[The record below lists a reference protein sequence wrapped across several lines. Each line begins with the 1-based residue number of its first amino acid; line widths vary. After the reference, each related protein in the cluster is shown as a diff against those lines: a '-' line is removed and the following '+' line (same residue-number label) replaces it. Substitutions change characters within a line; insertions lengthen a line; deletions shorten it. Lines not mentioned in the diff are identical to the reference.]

1 MSMAESATLL
11 RNYAETGSDETFGQ
25 LVARYFDLVYSA
37 ARRLTGGDAH
47 LAQDVAQAVFTDL
60 ARKAKTLPPDVYL
73 SGWLYRHTCFTASK
87 TVRGERRRQ
96 TRERQAVEMN
106 PPNEPSDA
114 VWQQLA
120 PVLEEAMSGLNNED
134 RDAIVMRFFERQTF
148 RTVGETMGTGED
160 GARKRVERALEKLR
174 GFFGRRGVAVSAV
187 SLAGVLSS
195 QAVTT
200 APAGLAAVVTTAS
213 LAGAAA
219 AGGGAG
225 LILMK
230 FMTLTN
236 LKIAAATVAA
246 GMATAIAVQ
255 THTNTKLRDENQVLR
270 GQAAQAEQLRADNA
284 QLAKLQSNAAAPGL
298 AQEQLMELL
307 QLRSQAGML
316 KKQLADMTKEREQM
330 AQALKQK
337 EKEQQQA
344 AANAAT
350 NAEEKE
356 KQDQKDQAIA
366 KMNYVRKWL
375 LAFIMYADENNG
387 QFPTSYNQAGSFF
400 PDGLKADGPLTTDQ
414 FDITY
419 QGTLSGMTNPGPSV
433 QIVLREKSATQTP
446 DGGYVKAYAFG
457 DGHSEIHKEATEAD
471 FAAWESGHLQKP
483 VGQ

>member
-11 RNYAETGSDETFGQ
+11 RNYAETGSDQAFGQ
-25 LVARYFDLVYSA
+25 LVARHFDLVYSA

-96 TRERQAVEMN
+96 NRERQAVEMN
-106 PPNEPSDA
+106 PPNEPPDA

-120 PVLEEAMSGLNNED
+120 PVLEEAMGGLNDSD

-148 RTVGETMGTGED
+148 RAVGETLGTGED

-174 GFFGRRGVAVSAV
+174 GFFGRRGVAVSGV
-187 SLAGVLSS
+187 TLAGVLSG
-195 QAVTT
+195 QAVTA
-200 APAGLAAVVTTAS
+200 APAGLAAMVTTAS

-219 AGGGAG
+219 GGGGAG
-225 LILMK
+225 LILVK

-255 THTNTKLRDENQVLR
+255 SHTNAKLRDENQVLR

-284 QLAKLQSNAAAPGL
+284 QLAKSQSNAPAPGL

-307 QLRSQAGML
+307 QLRSQTGML

-330 AQALKQK
+330 AKAIKGKLD
-337 EKEQQQA
+337 ELQQA
-344 AANAAT
+344 AVNAT
-350 NAEEKE
+350 TDAEEKV
-356 KQDQKDQAIA
+356 KQEQKDIAIA
-366 KMNYVRKWL
+366 KMNYAKSWM
-375 LAFIMYADENNG
+375 LAFILYANDNNDR
-387 QFPTSYNQAGSFF
+387 FPTSFEQAGRYFQQQDK
-400 PDGLKADGPLTTDQ
+400 PGIPLTPDM
-414 FDITY
+414 FDVTY
-419 QGTLSGMTNPGPSV
+419 QGTESGMTNPGPSA
-433 QIVLREKSATQTP
+433 QIVLREKDVTQTP
-446 DGGYVKAYAFG
+446 DGGYVKAYGFG
-457 DGHSEIHKEATEAD
+457 DGHSEIHKEATAD
-471 FAAWESGHLQKP
+471 AFAAWEAQHLQRP
-483 VGQ
+483 TGQ